1 MGLEKMMVSMEKVLQ
16 MAMFD
21 IEKVLQI
28 LLLENQGVVLVIYS
42 ITMLINAVKR

>member
-16 MAMFD
+16 MAMFE

-28 LLLENQGVVLVIYS
+28 LLLENQGFALVTYS
-42 ITMLINAVKR
+42 ITRLISVVKR